1 VVKLKDQVFKQL
13 ADPSALKMKILAV
26 SLAYPPLA
34 YPRSIQVARLLKYAD
49 ASTVLFCADEPNAR
63 IDETIEPD
71 AEARLEA
78 CIRVP
83 VTKSG
88 LSSLIDGF
96 SFRFAPSIWN
106 RRNLVPDKYDKWAD
120 AVLTEAI
127 KYIKDNNFRPDVIVT
142 FAQPFTDHLIGME
155 LKSRLKLPWLA
166 HFSDPWVDNPFAAF
180 DDRSRRSNL
189 EMERSVAETAD
200 MLVFTS
206 SETVDL
212 FYKKYPAELKKKA
225 RVLPQCY
232 DLELFGTRKQPTSPK
247 LTIRYL
253 GNFYGRRTPRP
264 LISGVADIYSRKP
277 ESLKNVSFEL
287 IGLGD
292 AEEVKELTRE
302 LPDGL
307 IVARPSVNYRESLDL
322 MAEADGLLII
332 DAPAETSV
340 FLPSKLIDYIGAARP
355 VFGITPK
362 GTAALLISELGGLVA
377 DPADSNQVSA
387 VLEKFIGQL
396 KDQRSNGDFG
406 PWGEKGVRDRF
417 PAGRVSAYF
426 SLMLEELKAGN

>member
-1 VVKLKDQVFKQL
+1 
-13 ADPSALKMKILAV
+13 MKILAV

-49 ASTVLFCADEPNAR
+49 ASTVLFCADEPDAR
-63 IDETIEPD
+63 SDDTIEPD

-88 LSSLIDGF
+88 LSNFIDRL
-96 SFRFAPSIWN
+96 SFRFAPGIWN
-106 RRNLVPDKYDKWAD
+106 RRNLVPDKYGKWAD

-127 KYIKDNNFRPDVIVT
+127 KYIKGNNFRPNVIVT

-180 DDRSRRSNL
+180 DERSRRSNL
-189 EMERSVAETAD
+189 ELERSVAETAD

-212 FYKKYPAELKKKA
+212 FYKKYPADFKKKA
-225 RVLPQCY
+225 LVLPQCY
-232 DLELFGTRKQPTSPK
+232 DAELFATRSIPGSAK

-253 GNFYGRRTPRP
+253 GNFYGRRTPKP

-277 ESLKNVSFEL
+277 ELLENVSFEL
-287 IGLGD
+287 IGPGD

-302 LPDGL
+302 LPNGL
-307 IVARPSVNYRESLDL
+307 VVARPSVNYRESLDL
-322 MAEADGLLII
+322 MADADGLLII

-362 GTAALLISELGGLVA
+362 GTAAMLIKELGGLVA
-377 DPADSNQVSA
+377 DPADPNQVSA
-387 VLEKFIGQL
+387 GLEKFIEQL
-396 KDQRSNGDFG
+396 KDRRSNGDFG
-406 PWGEKGVRDRF
+406 QWGEQHVRGRF
-417 PAGRVSAYF
+417 LAGRVSADF
-426 SLMLEELKAGN
+426 GLMLEELKAGN